1 MNKIKISAEQINKIF
16 DPPPQK
22 INKIKQNINY

>member
-16 DPPPQK
+16 DTPPPK
-22 INKIKQNINY
+22 KNPKIKKH